1 MRFVEMNEFELG
13 LLKEIRD
20 GRTGFL
26 RDNNVDSDTNTN
38 TRVFQSM
45 YFLQGIFGYIT
56 YDVNSD
62 KNNKGLVNV
71 KLTDKGLYYLDPEQL
86 MKDIDEKFE
95 TVFSENK

>member
-20 GRTGFL
+20 GRTEFL
-26 RDNNVDSDTNTN
+26 RDNNVDSDTN
-38 TRVFQSM
+38 VFQSM

-71 KLTDKGLYYLDPEQL
+71 KMTDKGLYYLDPEQL
-86 MKDIDEKFE
+86 IKDIDEKFE
-95 TVFSENK
+95 TVFGENR